1 MPYIGTFGDVDP
13 HYRTRQLESVG
24 SALELA
30 LSAADRGKKEK
41 QAERDR
47 ELQRLTQLAEAY
59 PDAAV
64 TFGES
69 LVARYGEEI
78 PHLRGMVDAI
88 KERTTVRQQARQRE
102 AAAEA
107 AGQRWM
113 QGVEAAEA
121 PLRNIVANPQDWR
134 APLLTPGMAESRLP
148 QIPRDVAGQLP
159 FDQRLAAQAWAAQ
172 QGYTF
177 PAPPTPIDRYGTTF
191 PSDTR
196 AHLAAA
202 EGLLPPEVA
211 EAERIGR
218 GLKPSVGQVMQDE
231 QQRSAGARADERIE
245 LDRQA
250 QELAE
255 RRLAL
260 DQRKE
265 VRIAAGGT
273 AGGAPAAKVPEIAT
287 WMADET
293 KLRADERAAAIA
305 LYKQE
310 DRVDADAEIPPAP
323 PPLSRL
329 QATRITTSIVAD
341 LKANGMSTDSAT
353 VQDAAGRA
361 IEAYY
366 EMVSPAGELA
376 PGKMAQHTDGT
387 RVRILAIEG
396 GTALVKKGAKRY
408 KIAAATLT
416 PVPMT
421 REEAVNSLLGQ

>member
-13 HYRTRQLESVG
+13 HYRTRQLEGVG
-24 SALELA
+24 SAIELA
-30 LSAADRGKKEK
+30 LAAADRGKREK

-47 ELQRLTQLAEAY
+47 ELQRLSQLAEAY

-69 LVARYGEEI
+69 LVAKYGEEI
-78 PHLRGMVDAI
+78 PHLRGMVEAI
-88 KERTTVRQQARQRE
+88 KERTSVRQQAKQRE

-113 QGVEAAEA
+113 QSVERREQ
-121 PLRNIVANPQDWR
+121 PLREIVQNPGAWQ
-134 APLLTPGMAESRLP
+134 APLLTPDMASARIP
-148 QIPRDVAGQLP
+148 QVPQEAAGAMS
-159 FDQRLAAQAWAAQ
+159 FADREAARVWAKE

-177 PAPPTPIDRYGTTF
+177 PAAPTPIDPYGTTF
-191 PSDTR
+191 PADTR

-202 EGLLPPEVA
+202 AGLLPPEVA
-211 EAERIGR
+211 EGERIGR

-231 QQRSAGARADERIE
+231 QQRSAGARADQRID

-265 VRIAAGGT
+265 SRISAGGT
-273 AGGAPAAKVPEIAT
+273 EGGAAKVKVPEIAG

-293 KLRADERAAAIA
+293 KLRADERAARLA
-305 LYKQE
+305 LVK
-310 DRVDADAEIPPAP
+310 ADERAEAAEAMPEAP
-323 PPLSRL
+323 PMSRL
-329 QATRITTSIVAD
+329 QATRITTAIVAD
-341 LKANGMSTDSAT
+341 LKANGMPTDAAT

-361 IEAYY
+361 V
-366 EMVSPAGELA
+366 EMYSELTSPSPELA
-376 PGKMAQHTDGT
+376 PGKMAQHSDGT
-387 RVRILAIEG
+387 RVLVLSVEGAQAIVERNG
-396 GTALVKKGAKRY
+396 KRFR
-408 KIAAATLT
+408 IAANTLK
-416 PVPMT
+416 PVPAT
-421 REEAVNSLLGQ
+421 REEAVRVLLGR